1 MPACRPNSRRA
12 TLRSGALA
20 AVAAVFLQLGLIAG
34 STPAAA
40 ELRTFSIVATSM
52 APTLLINEFILAAEA
67 KQVMRG
73 DLVTYLLPKDNR
85 TVYVKRVVGMPG
97 DRIRMI
103 EGRLHING
111 APVAL
116 ERLEDFEMQ
125 DFDGKPQRVPQYR
138 ETLPG
143 GHSHRILDMAE
154 RGFLDN
160 TQEFAVPAGHYF
172 MMGDNRDNSA
182 DSRMPAQHGTVPAG
196 NILGRAEL
204 VYFSL
209 AEGESVWT
217 FWRWPWSVR
226 WSRMLTRPR

>member
-1 MPACRPNSRRA
+1 MPACRPNSSRA
-12 TLRSGALA
+12 TLRSGVLA

-85 TVYVKRVVGMPG
+85 TVYVKRVVGLPG

-111 APVAL
+111 TPVAL

-160 TQEFAVPAGHYF
+160 T
-172 MMGDNRDNSA
+172 
-182 DSRMPAQHGTVPAG
+182 
-196 NILGRAEL
+196 
-204 VYFSL
+204 
-209 AEGESVWT
+209 
-217 FWRWPWSVR
+217 
-226 WSRMLTRPR
+226 